1 MAPSSRWF
9 PGLAAAGA
17 VCAAVLVGL
26 MPEPYPDRLARI
38 PESDS
43 RIDNVSPYDSVDK
56 WAANGSQAGLHLLN
70 PYRVSHFDGTIRSLL
85 RPPFRVLDAGCGGGL
100 VSNALAELPD
110 YAAIEGVDLSGP
122 ALLFAQRAAAGRNLT
137 HVRFRKASVYA
148 LPFDDGAFDAVV
160 MSDVLEHILD
170 LPRALSE
177 VARVL
182 RPGGA
187 LVFDTIDRSAISF
200 IVAIIGAE
208 YIVRIINRGSH
219 DWRLFIRPEELQRA
233 AAGAGFS
240 MAPHKAFE
248 PSVRAL
254 AELSLFSA
262 GLLAPER
269 MGGGWSIG
277 PPSSFGMISYI
288 GHATKVAGA

>member
-1 MAPSSRWF
+1 MAAMAPSARW
-9 PGLAAAGA
+9 LAAAGVA
-17 VCAAVLVGL
+17 GAGVLISLV
-26 MPEPYPDRLARI
+26 PQPYPDRLAPI

-70 PYRVSHFDGTIRSLL
+70 PYRVSHFDDTIRSLL

-110 YAAIEGVDLSGP
+110 YTGIEGVDLSDP
-122 ALLFAQRAAAGRNLT
+122 ALQFAQRTATGRNLT
-137 HVRFRKASVYA
+137 HVKFRKASVYK
-148 LPFDDGAFDAVV
+148 LPFNDGDFDAVV
-160 MSDVLEHILD
+160 MSDVLEHIHD

-182 RPGGA
+182 RPGGV
-187 LVFDTIDRSAISF
+187 LLFDTIDRSVISF
-200 IVAIIGAE
+200 IVAILGAE
-208 YIVRIINRGSH
+208 YIVRIIDKGSH

-233 AAGAGFS
+233 ALGAGFS
-240 MAPHKAFE
+240 SATHEAFQ

-254 AELSLFSA
+254 IELSLFSA
-262 GLLAPER
+262 GLLSSER
-269 MGGGWSIG
+269 MSGGWSIG
-277 PPSSFGMISYI
+277 PPSFGMISYI
-288 GHATKVAGA
+288 GHATKAAGT